1 MTARTGTHSEKK
13 PNPLTVQEAEFRR
26 SFRMSVVG
34 SREIAGFADPASTPV
49 SLLGCSAV
57 MAMLISPAANSWRG
71 FQELNTRL
79 KDDFWSVWLDAV
91 CPRALSRVGH
101 TLRTNIRSRRDQGP
115 PSLPPIAKPRIGAG
129 NHSVRIRCQTGWA
142 LHRSSGSADLAGVRI
157 AGTYLASPL
166 ADGEPAKGFGRHH
179 KQKLPV
185 PLDRPVLSA

>member
-1 MTARTGTHSEKK
+1 
-13 PNPLTVQEAEFRR
+13 VQEAEFRS
-26 SFRMSVVG
+26 SFRMSVAG
-34 SREIAGFADPASTPV
+34 SREIGGFADPAST
-49 SLLGCSAV
+49 SGFRCSVDNGEAGAV
-57 MAMLISPAANSWRG
+57 MAMPVSPAANSWRG

-91 CPRALSRVGH
+91 CPRALSRVGQ

-115 PSLPPIAKPRIGAG
+115 PLLPPIAKPRIGAG

-157 AGTYLASPL
+157 AGTYLASPS

-179 KQKLPV
+179 KRELPV